1 MSEPALIS
9 ITESRKNLLGFRLWK
24 IKSRI
29 DYLDVK
35 EFLIAVE
42 PVLLQRLLLEREEIK
57 LLNQGRSDPLTTMI
71 SEITLSGPFEKKR
84 RYLHRERRGWGLDWE
99 FAKEVKQRLNLNA
112 VIYETHSMELSME
125 SRTSNRRM
133 NSLQFRFKWY
143 SPAMIS
149 ERADGIY
156 W

>member
-24 IKSRI
+24 IESRI

-35 EFLIAVE
+35 EFLTAVE

-84 RYLHRERRGWGLDWE
+84 RYLHQERRGWGLDWE

-112 VIYETHSMELSME
+112 IIYETHSMELLME